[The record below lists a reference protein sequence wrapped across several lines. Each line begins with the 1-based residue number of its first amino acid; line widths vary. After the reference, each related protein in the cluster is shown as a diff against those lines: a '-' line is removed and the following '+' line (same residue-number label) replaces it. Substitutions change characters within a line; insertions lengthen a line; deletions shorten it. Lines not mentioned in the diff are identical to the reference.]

1 MNMNL
6 NGLQVEI
13 FKLNLPVNLK
23 KPVVYLMMIMMA
35 QFKLRHTHNFC
46 TKQTHEGKT
55 NLNLNPGHAAPPT
68 KKEGGCHWVLI

>member
-23 KPVVYLMMIMMA
+23 KPVVYLIMIMMA

-46 TKQTHEGKT
+46 AKQTH
-55 NLNLNPGHAAPPT
+55 
-68 KKEGGCHWVLI
+68 